1 MMDGDILEV
10 ELLLFLSLRRF
21 SRRQKPKK
29 KRKKPRFWVR
39 DIFRKREQ
47 HRECSRLVK
56 TVKT

>member
-29 KRKKPRFWVR
+29 
-39 DIFRKREQ
+39 
-47 HRECSRLVK
+47 SVK
-56 TVKT
+56 SQDFGLETFFVKVNNIENVVD